1 METADWPVPGNAQ
14 EFLTPALLFDKDKI
28 NDNIKKTIRLAG
40 GAERLWVHIKTHKT
54 G

>member
-28 NDNIKKTIRLAG
+28 MII
-40 GAERLWVHIKTHKT
+40 
-54 G
+54 